1 MAAREREIRAPYDR
15 VVETPDISVVI
26 PTLSRPESLE
36 RCLAALVA
44 QDFPGAR
51 FEVVVADAGFD
62 NEVRQI
68 VGRWAMLTR
77 GAPVLRYVPADK
89 ALGPAGARNAG
100 WRSAKGEVIAFTN
113 DEAVPHRDW
122 LSKGWQAMQSGAIAA
137 SGVVESPIEGMAP
150 DVELDPKRSREPG
163 MAAANC
169 FVQRQSLRALG
180 GFDERFTSAWDDAR
194 DLQFTLAKVSGEVVN
209 APDAIVERPVHRGG
223 WDATLHQYRKM
234 SYDALLFKKHRSLY
248 RERVRR
254 TAPWNYYII
263 VAALITVLAGAIA
276 REPMVAWAGLVV
288 WMALTIE
295 LSARRLSEGPRRGHV
310 TEIIATS
317 AAIPPIAVFW
327 RLAGALRF
335 RVFFL

>member
-1 MAAREREIRAPYDR
+1 MGA
-15 VVETPDISVVI
+15 VEAPDISVVI
-26 PTLSRPESLE
+26 PTLDRLDSLE

-44 QDFPGAR
+44 QDFKGER

-62 NEVRQI
+62 SKVRQV

-77 GAPVLRYVPADK
+77 GAPLLRYVPADEQ
-89 ALGPAGARNAG
+89 LGPAGARNAG
-100 WRSAKGEVIAFTN
+100 WKAARGEIIAFTN
-113 DEAVPHRDW
+113 DESVPRRDW
-122 LSKGWQAMQSGAIAA
+122 LTEGWKAMQSGAIAA
-137 SGVVESPIEGMAP
+137 SGVVESPLEGLAP
-150 DVELDPKRSREPG
+150 EVELDPKRARQPAI
-163 MAAANC
+163 AAANC

-194 DLQFTLAKVSGEVVN
+194 DLQFTLAKVSGEVVG
-209 APDAIVERPVHRGG
+209 APNAIVERPLHRGG

-234 SYDALLFKKHRSLY
+234 VFDALLFKKHPRLY

-263 VAALITVLAGAIA
+263 VAALIAIA
-276 REPMVAWAGLVV
+276 AGSVGRMPLLAWAGLVTWAV
-288 WMALTIE
+288 LTAE
-295 LSARRLSEGPRRGHV
+295 LCLRRLREAPARGHV
-310 TEIIATS
+310 AEIVATS
-317 AAIPPIAVFW
+317 LAIPPIAVFW